1 MPTFLGAPWYP
12 GGTPLPA
19 KNIHTAVDLT
29 IEELKLKYW
38 ERKASKEEQEILKE
52 YVLYYIGAPIFNI
65 QFENEEQQEYF
76 REKMS
81 LDDILDLLLD
91 AGIDPL

>member
-1 MPTFLGAPWYP
+1 MPTFLGEPFYP
-12 GGTPLPA
+12 GGAPLHPE
-19 KNIHTAVDLT
+19 KIQTLVGLT

-38 ERKASKEEQEILKE
+38 EDNATKEEQEILKE
-52 YVLYYIGAPIFNI
+52 YVLYFIGAPLFNI
-65 QFENEEQQEYF
+65 QFENTAQEEYF

-91 AGIDPL
+91 AGLDPL